1 MTSSVC
7 GCKLRAHGSAIAC
20 LRIAPALAC
29 LVMFQAFSLEML
41 HLWGFLIM
49 ARQALQPSPKRTG
62 AEELP
67 VPKLS
72 LALRHMC
79 RQGVGEA
86 KKGAKHLE
94 AKGGDDLLRNT
105 CQVHPQ
111 LK

>member
-1 MTSSVC
+1 M
-7 GCKLRAHGSAIAC
+7 SAIAC
-20 LRIAPALAC
+20 VKIAWESHAAC
-29 LVMFQAFSLEML
+29 TGLPCDVPGVILWKCSTLEML

-67 VPKLS
+67 VLKLS
-72 LALRHMC
+72 LALRHRY

-86 KKGAKHLE
+86 KGAKHLE

-105 CQVHPQ
+105 CQVHMQ
-111 LK
+111 MT